1 MMRMVSAVG
10 MAAVG
15 VALAVTLSGAEATE
29 RKFVSGGTVRLDL
42 SAGDYEI
49 VGTRDER
56 IRVSWDGRGKDP
68 QVTLRTDPEAS
79 RATVR
84 TETPWSD
91 GPKIRIELPRR
102 TNVVVKLSAGD
113 LDIHGLEGSKDVSA
127 HAGDVTIGV
136 GPRDQY
142 RYVNASV
149 KIGEL
154 NADPFNVSKDGL
166 FRSFEWMGKGSY
178 ELRAHLTVGDLKL
191 DR

>member
-1 MMRMVSAVG
+1 MMRMVSVVG
-10 MAAVG
+10 MAALTA
-15 VALAVTLSGAEATE
+15 ALAVTLSGAEVTE

-56 IRVSWDGRGKDP
+56 IRVSWDERARNPEVK
-68 QVTLRTDPEAS
+68 LRIDTEAS

-102 TNVVVKLSAGD
+102 SNIVVRLSAGD

-127 HAGDVTIGV
+127 HAGDVTIAV
-136 GPRDQY
+136 GPRDTY

-149 KIGEL
+149 KVGEL
-154 NADPFNVSKDGL
+154 NADPFDVNKDGL
-166 FRSFEWMGKGSY
+166 FRSFEWTGKGSY

>member
-1 MMRMVSAVG
+1 MMRMVSVVG
-10 MAAVG
+10 MSGLA
-15 VALAVTLSGAEATE
+15 VALAVTLSAAEVTE
-29 RKFVSGGTVRLDL
+29 RTFVSGGTVRLDL

-56 IRVSWDGRGKDP
+56 IRVSWDERARRP
-68 QVTLRTDPEAS
+68 EVTLRIDTEAS

-102 TNVVVKLSAGD
+102 TNIVVKLSAGD
-113 LDIHGLEGSKDVSA
+113 LDIRGLEGSKDVSA

-136 GPRDQY
+136 GPRDRY

-149 KIGEL
+149 KVGEL
-154 NADPFNVSKDGL
+154 NADPFDVKKDGL
-166 FRSFEWMGKGSY
+166 FRSFEWTGKGSY